1 MHSIAIRIITVP
13 RDVKQCRQHPSDF
26 SHAADPY
33 PLAVDDTENPSDPTL
48 PDLTWPALLA
58 RWTTL
63 AKASASLPATKAGDR
78 WWAAVPAIIGLQAV
92 TMALRD
98 LGDLPDDER
107 ALGLTKADILIKQYA
122 TQINALWRGEDL
134 GEELPLLISDAR
146 AALDEARH
154 TGVEWT
160 VSADRAI
167 APDWDMVLGALSRAD
182 IATLGLLMLPA
193 PGELLVNSSPIAF
206 AAKRFGGQPSG
217 TILAM
222 LTEALGAD
230 SVAVAPSPGPRQVY
244 RQLHS
249 TNSTIESDLIAPIAT
264 ALPPGRPLLHEA
276 IIDGVQH
283 PAPPRVAQQPDG
295 PLWPITVHKAD

>member
-1 MHSIAIRIITVP
+1 MTT
-13 RDVKQCRQHPSDF
+13 
-26 SHAADPY
+26 DP
-33 PLAVDDTENPSDPTL
+33 PDL

-63 AKASASLPATKAGDR
+63 AKASSALPATQAGDR
-78 WWAAVPAIIGLQAV
+78 WRAAVPAIIGLQAV

-122 TQINALWRGEDL
+122 SQINALWRGEDL

-154 TGVEWT
+154 TGVEWI
-160 VSADRAI
+160 VSAERAV

-193 PGELLVNSSPIAF
+193 PGELLVSTSPIAF

-222 LTEALGAD
+222 LSEALGAE
-230 SVAVAPSPGPRQVY
+230 SVTVASSPGPRQVY
-244 RQLHS
+244 RQLNS
-249 TNSTIESDLIAPIAT
+249 TNSTIQRDLIAPLHT
-264 ALPPGRPLLHEA
+264 ALPAGRPLLHEA
-276 IIDGVQH
+276 VIDGVQH
-283 PAPPRVAQQPDG
+283 PSPPKIAPQLEG
-295 PLWPITVHKAD
+295 PLWPISEYPRD